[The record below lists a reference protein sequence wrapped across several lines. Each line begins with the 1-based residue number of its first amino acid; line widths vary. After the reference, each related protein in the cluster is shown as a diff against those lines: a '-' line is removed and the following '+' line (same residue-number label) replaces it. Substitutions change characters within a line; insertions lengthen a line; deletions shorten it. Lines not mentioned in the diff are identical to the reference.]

1 MTCPCKRGGRKQRG
15 GSSCNTTV
23 QDGGVQGFQFG
34 GKRRSNTKKGKKT
47 YKRRNTKGKGKGKGK
62 KTRRY

>member
-15 GSSCNTTV
+15 GTSCDASV
-23 QDGGVQGFQFG
+23 QDGGIQGFQFG
-34 GKRRSNTKKGKKT
+34 GKRRKTRKSKKT
-47 YKRRNTKGKGKGKGK
+47 YKRRKTKGKSRGK